1 MTIIMLKALVEN
13 VDNMHEQMG
22 DFSREMKIK
31 RKMEM
36 LQIHIMVR
44 DKECFQSA
52 LQKLLQHCWAQEK
65 MSALKDG
72 SIEITQS
79 ETLKQKKENTE
90 QRT

>member
-1 MTIIMLKALVEN
+1 MLKALVEN

-22 DFSREMKIK
+22 DFSREVKIK

-52 LQKLLQHCWAQEK
+52 LQKLLQHC
-65 MSALKDG
+65 
-72 SIEITQS
+72 
-79 ETLKQKKENTE
+79 
-90 QRT
+90 